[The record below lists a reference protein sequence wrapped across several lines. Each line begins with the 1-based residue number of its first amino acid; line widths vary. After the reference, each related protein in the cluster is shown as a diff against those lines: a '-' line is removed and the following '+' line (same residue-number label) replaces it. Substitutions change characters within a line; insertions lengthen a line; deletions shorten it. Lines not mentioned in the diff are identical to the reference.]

1 MKKKPLPSYVSYH
14 GVQVITISTDTQAGV
29 SMLSVMAHN
38 NGLFFEVDV
47 TDGQGLVEEFEGA
60 AGA

>member
-1 MKKKPLPSYVSYH
+1 
-14 GVQVITISTDTQAGV
+14 
-29 SMLSVMAHN
+29 MAHN